1 MRSHPVP
8 IAALGILLA
17 LCPPS
22 SAQVSSPT
30 GSQGTYEQHG
40 PDNGYDNMKADTNAG
55 ASVRD
60 ELAAG
65 AALVKQQK
73 YGEAIPHLE
82 LAAKKHRNDSS
93 ALIYLGFAH
102 RMLAASLSGE
112 EQAAELG
119 KALDSYKQALAID
132 ADNKLLHEYLG
143 KLYLLM
149 REYGKSSDELATL
162 ERLCPSGC
170 SEREALMQ
178 AVAANPPPPNAAAS
192 QSAPKP

>member
-1 MRSHPVP
+1 MRSHKLQV
-8 IAALGILLA
+8 AVLGVLLA

-22 SAQVSSPT
+22 FAQVSSST

-40 PDNGYDNMKADTNAG
+40 QDYGYDNMKADTKLG
-55 ASVRD
+55 TPVRD

-82 LAAKKHRNDSS
+82 AAAKKRRGDSS

-102 RMLAASLSGE
+102 RMLATTFSGE
-112 EQAAELG
+112 EQAAEFG

-143 KLYLLM
+143 KLYLLT
-149 REYGKSSDELATL
+149 RQYGMASDELATL

-170 SEREALMQ
+170 NEREALTQ
-178 AVAANPPPPNAAAS
+178 AVAANPPPP
-192 QSAPKP
+192 KP

>member
-1 MRSHPVP
+1 MRSHQLP
-8 IAALGILLA
+8 IAVLGILFA

-22 SAQVSSPT
+22 SAQVSSAT
-30 GSQGTYEQHG
+30 GNQGTYEPRG
-40 PDNGYDNMKADTNAG
+40 PDYGYDNMKADTNAG
-55 ASVRD
+55 TAVHD

-82 LAAKKHRNDSS
+82 LAARKRRSDPS
-93 ALIYLGFAH
+93 ASIYLGFAH
-102 RMLAASLSGE
+102 RMLAATLSGE
-112 EQAAELG
+112 QQAAEFG

-143 KLYLLM
+143 KLYLLT
-149 REYGKSSDELATL
+149 REYAKASDELTTL

-192 QSAPKP
+192 KP

>member
-149 REYGKSSDELATL
+149 REYGKSSVSM
-162 ERLCPSGC
+162 P
-170 SEREALMQ
+170 
-178 AVAANPPPPNAAAS
+178 
-192 QSAPKP
+192 AP